1 MYSKYDYRKI
11 NYEVMSDTK
20 QQYETNAELKQMVQ
34 NAIEGQFMVSQ
45 EDNID
50 QPLANDSQT
59 EYAVVGER
67 SFGAAKSWAK
77 GNKVA
82 VLNFANNHSIG
93 GSPFSA
99 GAQEESLCRCSTLL
113 PCLEALESKFYQK
126 HRDMFES
133 GEMGYMGNDD
143 LIYTPDVCVFKTDE
157 LADPVTPEMMPRE
170 DWYMVDVI
178 ISAAPQLRYCAAL
191 PANYETKIRSRIKK
205 ILDVAAMQKVDVLIL
220 GAWGC
225 GAFHNPTDVVA
236 RIFHEQLQHYSFKSV
251 VFALSTKDEENSPF
265 YKEFCAN
272 TGKITSTNDGYNRKY
287 TPDHISSLKD
297 GEIFVFGSNIRGI
310 HAGGAAAFANARLG
324 AEWGVGEGLTGKC
337 YALPTME
344 GGVDY
349 IDGKVQDFL
358 ECARKHPELKFY
370 VTPIACGIAGF
381 SPSQIAPLFKDAMPM
396 ENVIL
401 PMGFVKII
409 EGK

>member
-1 MYSKYDYRKI
+1 MSNNYAMI
-11 NYEVMSDTK
+11 NHDVMVDTK
-20 QQYETNAELKQMVQ
+20 HQYEKNAELKQMVQ
-34 NAIEGQFMVSQ
+34 NAIGKQFMVSQ
-45 EDNID
+45 EENID
-50 QPLANDSQT
+50 QPWVNDSQT

-77 GNKVA
+77 ENRVA

-93 GSPFSA
+93 GAPFSA

-113 PCLEALESKFYQK
+113 PCLEAMKSKFYQK
-126 HRDMFES
+126 HCAMFAS
-133 GEMGYMGNDD
+133 GELGYMGNDD

-157 LADPVTPEMMPRE
+157 LADPVIPKMMPRK

-178 ISAAPQLRYCAAL
+178 TSAAPQLKKDAPL
-191 PANYETKIRSRIKK
+191 PTNYGMRIRSRIKK
-205 ILDVAAMQKVDVLIL
+205 ILDVAAMQQVDVLIL

-225 GAFHNPTDVVA
+225 GAFHNPTDVVV
-236 RIFHEQLQHYSFKSV
+236 RTFHELLQHYNFKKV
-251 VFALSTKDEENSPF
+251 IFALSSKEVHNSPF
-265 YKEFCAN
+265 YKTFVPNAAAVASTKDGYSREY
-272 TGKITSTNDGYNRKY
+272 TPEHITSLN
-287 TPDHISSLKD
+287 D

-349 IDGKVQDFL
+349 IGGKVQNFL
-358 ECARKHPELKFY
+358 DCARKHPELKFY

-381 SPSQIAPLFKDAMPM
+381 RPSQIAPLFKDAMPM

-401 PMGFVKII
+401 PREFVKII